1 MKTIKNL
8 LLGLTVAAMM
18 PAAAE
23 AQNCADFFNSRTPAP
38 TYRYNQASK
47 SATCYSGSKYK
58 FVPAEGSWFQLVD
71 FSDISK
77 ESDRDFCLRLAK
89 EFGVAAYPMS
99 AYYHDKTKTSV
110 IRICFARQDETIRE
124 GVKRMLNY
132 K

>member
-1 MKTIKNL
+1 MAQYAINDIISQDEELFFKIRDTYKAKRDL
-8 LLGLTVAAMM
+8 LCSLL
-18 PAAAE
+18 
-23 AQNCADFFNSRTPAP
+23 R
-38 TYRYNQASK
+38 
-47 SATCYSGSKYK
+47 GSKYK
-58 FVPAEGSWFQLVD
+58 FTPAEGSWFQLVD
-71 FSDISK
+71 FSDVSK

-110 IRICFARQDETIRE
+110 IRICFARQDDTIRE